1 MWLDYYKITKQNIY
15 IHISPADEAERRRE
29 ERNQQQRKRRNEMT
43 DEQREEMNRKRREQ
57 RAMKK
62 VQPDNLNDWLCNGTR
77 LMVRALQ
84 YNTIDVEIVGG

>member
-1 MWLDYYKITKQNIY
+1 MANPEGQRALSNVTNNISAGIAATMCDQIIIKLPNKNIY

-43 DEQREEMNRKRREQ
+43 NEQREEMNRKRREQ

-62 VQPDNLNDWLCNGTR
+62 VQPDNLND
-77 LMVRALQ
+77 
-84 YNTIDVEIVGG
+84 